1 MKKLLLT
8 FILIPCASVLGMNKP
23 KVEIDKES
31 YKIIAYELIDKSSTQ
46 RYQLMNWKDE
56 FPDNQIL
63 AKKLEKLTNKMDHS
77 GRPEWQ
83 KLVTNFC
90 KKHNINNI
98 VLESDEFSK

>member
-8 FILIPCASVLGMNKP
+8 LLLVTSASVLGMNKP
-23 KVEIDKES
+23 KVTIDKES
-31 YKIIAYELIDKSSTQ
+31 YDIIAYELIDKSSTQ

-63 AKKLEKLTNKMDHS
+63 TEKLEKLTNKMDRS

-90 KKHNINNI
+90 KKHNVNNI